1 MVESTYAVNFQS
13 SDFQSNQSQNT
24 DTPIFKSHLREF
36 LQIWNTKTATE
47 NTKEVLIKSTSPS
60 PLMGEGWG
68 EGEKLSTYPS
78 PQPSPSGGEG
88 VNQHFPKGVG

>member
-1 MVESTYAVNFQS
+1 MLSTIIHKIQTVLHRQEMQHN
-13 SDFQSNQSQNT
+13 
-24 DTPIFKSHLREF
+24 LGW
-36 LQIWNTKTATE
+36 L
-47 NTKEVLIKSTSPS
+47 KEVLIKSTSPS

-88 VNQHFPKGVG
+88 VNQHISK